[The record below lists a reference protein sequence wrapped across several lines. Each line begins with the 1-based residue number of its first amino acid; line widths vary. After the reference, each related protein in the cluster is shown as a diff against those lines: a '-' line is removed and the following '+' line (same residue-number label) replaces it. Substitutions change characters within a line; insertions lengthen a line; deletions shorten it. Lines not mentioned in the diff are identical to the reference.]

1 MAWCKENTTKV
12 TVDAVDVEGMILLF
26 VAAGRA
32 MGILEVET
40 VTAAAAFAVMEAVTD
55 MVLILRSCVLGM
67 LTNES
72 DKHTTT
78 LALLCH
84 FGSHEGHIHV
94 TFL

>member
-1 MAWCKENTTKV
+1 MGVVEA
-12 TVDAVDVEGMILLF
+12 EGMIPLF

-40 VTAAAAFAVMEAVTD
+40 VTAAAAAAFAVMEAVTD
-55 MVLILRSCVLGM
+55 MILILRSCVLGM

-78 LALLCH
+78 MVLLCH
-84 FGSHEGHIHV
+84 FGSHEGHIHMQ
-94 TFL
+94 FL